1 MIRPAYH
8 GAVKRIERRILAI
21 ADQITALDEQLR
33 LTKEELIIHQHLD
46 DDARRDAVVGGPIE
60 REDARITGSD
70 VARFQAVANRLER
83 QIARLEEKRA
93 RLLSRLD

>member
-1 MIRPAYH
+1 
-8 GAVKRIERRILAI
+8 VKRIERRILAI
-21 ADQITALDEQLR
+21 ADQIAALDEQLR
-33 LTKEELIIHQHLD
+33 LTREELIIHQHLD
-46 DDARRDAVVGGPIE
+46 DDARRDAAVGGPIE

-83 QIARLEEKRA
+83 QITRLEGKRA